1 MEEQLQSVQTAGIS
15 DFCSS
20 MILYHPVTIG
30 SLSLDGNLF
39 LAPVAGYSDRAFRSI
54 CRECGANFAYTE
66 MVSAEALTRGSG
78 KTEELM
84 RRAPNEEQYAV
95 QIFGGKPETMAN
107 AARIVLE
114 CTSAE
119 CIDINGGCPVPKII
133 KTNAG
138 SALTRDPEHLHKI
151 VGAVVKVAKEYDG
164 KRLNRAGEI
173 VPYETHVP
181 VTVKFRLGWDSEH
194 ITWKECAEAAIQAGA
209 AAITMHGRT
218 RAQGYE
224 GKSDWGALSELVKF
238 VREKTGGSVPVFGS
252 GDAFTPEDA
261 KRMLEETG
269 VDAVMFARGA
279 MGNPFL
285 FTQTKELLTTGEI
298 HDIDVQKRIEAGF
311 RELDLLVADR
321 GEKSACLE
329 MRKRFCAYSRGIPG
343 GGALRKQ
350 LVQAET
356 VAQFREVFENSS
368 LL

>member
-1 MEEQLQSVQTAGIS
+1 
-15 DFCSS
+15 
-20 MILYHPVTIG
+20 MILYHPVHIG
-30 SLSLDGNLF
+30 PLALDGNLF

-66 MVSAEALTRGSG
+66 MVSSEALTRGSG

-107 AARIVLE
+107 AARLVLE
-114 CTSAE
+114 RTSCE

-138 SALTRDPEHLHKI
+138 SSLTKDPEHLYNI
-151 VGAVVKVAKEYDG
+151 VSAVVKAVKDYDG
-164 KRLNRAGEI
+164 KRINRAGET
-173 VPYETHVP
+173 VPYKTEVP

-194 ITWKECAEAAIQAGA
+194 ITWKECAEAAIKAGA
-209 AAITMHGRT
+209 SAMTLHGRT

-224 GKSDWGALSELVKF
+224 GKADWHALAELVAF
-238 VREKTGGSVPVFGS
+238 VRKETADAPQKIPVFGS

-269 VDAVMFARGA
+269 CDAVMFARGA

-285 FTQTKELLTTGEI
+285 FTQTHDFLTAGEI
-298 HDIDVQKRIEAGF
+298 RDIDAGTRIDAGF

-329 MRKRFCAYSRGIPG
+329 MRKRFCAYSKGLNG
-343 GGALRKQ
+343 GSALRKQ
-350 LVQAET
+350 LVQAES
-356 VAQFREVFENSS
+356 VAQFREIFKAYTDIQNEA
-368 LL
+368 